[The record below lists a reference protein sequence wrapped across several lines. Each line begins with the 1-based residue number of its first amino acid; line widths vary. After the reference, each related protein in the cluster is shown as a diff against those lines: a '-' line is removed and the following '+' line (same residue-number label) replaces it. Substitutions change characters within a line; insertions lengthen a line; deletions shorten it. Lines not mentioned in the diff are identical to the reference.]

1 MCSWNMFLVLLRNNL
16 SLLNVTSTLKKQK
29 NTDRVMA
36 KCWRIIAQCRRI
48 ILVSLLSMRMRILK
62 KKCT

>member
-29 NTDRVMA
+29 NTNRVMA
-36 KCWRIIAQCRRI
+36 KCRRIIAKCRRI
-48 ILVSLLSMRMRILK
+48 LLVSLLSMRMRILK